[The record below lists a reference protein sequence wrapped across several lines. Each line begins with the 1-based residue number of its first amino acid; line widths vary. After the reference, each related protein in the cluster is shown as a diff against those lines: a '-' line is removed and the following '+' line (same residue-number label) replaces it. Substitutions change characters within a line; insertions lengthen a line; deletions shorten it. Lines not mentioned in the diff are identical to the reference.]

1 MTGVQTCA
9 LPIYDDQKSFGIVDL
24 AHRPPRSPYDTN
36 IGGITHLA
44 RLIDKARAASRNS
57 LGEYWYGED
66 SGIDRKLLA
75 FLGISA
81 QNFVDVMKSYPTDA
95 DVINWLNTKN
105 IKTKTE
111 IKDHNEEIT
120 NMAPTTEG
128 QRIFLEKTVNKLD
141 SRRTDIETFFDLMVL
156 EDEKSFEYWNV

>member
-1 MTGVQTCA
+1 
-9 LPIYDDQKSFGIVDL
+9 
-24 AHRPPRSPYDTN
+24 
-36 IGGITHLA
+36 
-44 RLIDKARAASRNS
+44 
-57 LGEYWYGED
+57 
-66 SGIDRKLLA
+66 
-75 FLGISA
+75 
-81 QNFVDVMKSYPTDA
+81 MKSYPTDA